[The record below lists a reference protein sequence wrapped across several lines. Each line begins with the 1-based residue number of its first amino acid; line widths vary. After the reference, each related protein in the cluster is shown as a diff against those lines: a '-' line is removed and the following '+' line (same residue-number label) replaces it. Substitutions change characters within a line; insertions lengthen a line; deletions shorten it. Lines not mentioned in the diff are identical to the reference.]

1 MHLPSSDIDL
11 MLTDLDKQISVTE
24 ALEKYKRN
32 VLRLSMVNDA
42 SEFYSAPLPHLR
54 LNITSGLQKLRVNIT
69 VEGSTHCSPERS
81 QFIQRAL
88 NDCKILKPVYLAL
101 KHIVYYC
108 EMNES
113 QTRGLSSYGLF
124 LMVLSYIQNQST
136 TWMESLEDNPCAT
149 A

>member
-1 MHLPSSDIDL
+1 MMLPSSTARHYLTYDL
-11 MLTDLDKQISVTE
+11 
-24 ALEKYKRN
+24 
-32 VLRLSMVNDA
+32 
-42 SEFYSAPLPHLR
+42 
-54 LNITSGLQKLRVNIT
+54 TSHQDYYKLRVNIT

-136 TWMESLEDNPCAT
+136 TW
-149 A
+149 